1 MAEKSE
7 ARYPLRVSYEHA
19 SEGTRQ
25 SASGSDLSLGGIFIE
40 TASALPV
47 GALLSL
53 EIESGTTKVSLDGRV
68 LSRRADEADRPGGF
82 AVRFL
87 DLPNDAAASL
97 HFIMSTRAPR
107 KGTMLGLGEAED
119 DIPAYESSPRLP
131 AASEPFAKDPAVPV
145 VSPPSPVN
153 ASLASPPSP
162 PMVHAPVPAPVPAPL
177 APVVAPLARA
187 WPVVAAP
194 AAVRK
199 DRSTVMMIAV
209 LLLLV
214 LVAVASVV
222 WGLRSVG

>member
-1 MAEKSE
+1 MADNPE

-25 SASGSDLSLGGIFIE
+25 IASGSELSLGGIFVE
-40 TASALPV
+40 TAAALPV

-53 EIESGTTKVSLDGRV
+53 DIESGTTKVSLDGRV
-68 LSRRADEADRPGGF
+68 LSRRAAEADRPAGF

-119 DIPAYESSPRLP
+119 DIPAYESSRKL
-131 AASEPFAKDPAVPV
+131 AAAEPVAAAPAVPV
-145 VSPPSPVN
+145 VSSPSPVN
-153 ASLASPPSP
+153 ASLANPFNPPSP
-162 PMVHAPVPAPVPAPL
+162 PMVHAPAPVPAPL
-177 APVVAPLARA
+177 PPASAPLAPA

-194 AAVRK
+194 APVRK
-199 DRSTVMMIAV
+199 DRSTVVMIAV

-222 WGLRSVG
+222 WGLRSVV

>member
-47 GALLSL
+47 GALLGL
-53 EIESGTTKVSLDGRV
+53 DIESGTTKVSLDARV

-119 DIPAYESSPRLP
+119 DIPAG
-131 AASEPFAKDPAVPV
+131 
-145 VSPPSPVN
+145 
-153 ASLASPPSP
+153 
-162 PMVHAPVPAPVPAPL
+162 
-177 APVVAPLARA
+177 
-187 WPVVAAP
+187 W
-194 AAVRK
+194 
-199 DRSTVMMIAV
+199 AV
-209 LLLLV
+209 LGFTRLFETPRMRFHQQRECFRQN
-214 LVAVASVV
+214 SCT
-222 WGLRSVG
+222 GLRVRSDGLKTVFG